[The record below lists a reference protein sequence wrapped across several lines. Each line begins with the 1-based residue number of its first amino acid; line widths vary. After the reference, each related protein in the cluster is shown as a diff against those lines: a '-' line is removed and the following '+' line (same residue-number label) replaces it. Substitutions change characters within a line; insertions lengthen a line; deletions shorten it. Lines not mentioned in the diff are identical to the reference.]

1 MMILDI
7 LLKEVKGKL
16 NSDQHELLT
25 DAKTDS
31 QRLRDFVFDLLQF
44 SKLET
49 GKIKF
54 VFQDSDEAV
63 FHKIISHAL
72 EPLKPMLTEKNIN
85 FSVDIAKPLKNFQA
99 DFQHLSIVF
108 INIIENS
115 IHHVKKNGEIFL
127 SAKSTDHDLEVHIS
141 DNGEGIPEDKLQF
154 IFDKFVQAKYFQKD
168 PHGSIGLGLAIAKEI
183 IEAHNGDIGVNS
195 KVGKGQS
202 LFFEFHSARSYKI
215 HWRQFYVTK
224 LYLCSAS

>member
-1 MMILDI
+1 MILDI

-54 VFQDSDEAV
+54 VFEDSDEAA

-85 FSVDIAKPLKNFQA
+85 FSVDITKPFRNFQA

-115 IHHVKKNGEIFL
+115 IHHVKNNGEISL
-127 SAKSTDHDLEVHIS
+127 SAKSTNHDLEIHIS

-183 IEAHNGDIGVNS
+183 IEAHKGDIRVIS
-195 KVGKGQS
+195 KVGKGTS
-202 LFFEFHSARSYKI
+202 FIIRI
-215 HWRQFYVTK
+215 P
-224 LYLCSAS
+224 LCQEL